1 MARRFTENCHKL
13 GLVIHGDFI
22 VGLPGETR
30 DTLRRTIQFAKELDV
45 ETIQVSLGHAFPGT
59 EFYEHAKANGL
70 VSIEGMADSGGHQLP
85 NAVYPGFNRGELMEW
100 VDRFYSEYYFRPK
113 TAWRVVKS
121 AIMNNDLPRL
131 YKEAREFL
139 FVSSQRKK
147 YVKEQKDAATE
158 ALQGAGESAS

>member
-1 MARRFTENCHKL
+1 
-13 GLVIHGDFI
+13 
-22 VGLPGETR
+22 
-30 DTLRRTIQFAKELDV
+30 
-45 ETIQVSLGHAFPGT
+45 
-59 EFYEHAKANGL
+59 
-70 VSIEGMADSGGHQLP
+70 
-85 NAVYPGFNRGELMEW
+85 MEW